1 MILLLPLT
9 WYCSFFFKKIYF
21 FISCFRITDA
31 DESEEAQKVAKALAS
46 SRAAYEK
53 LRQRAMVLRVAR
65 EQGWHVAKELATLQ
79 DQEEDPLL
87 KKAMK
92 NASRRLLFINFPFKL
107 FQLFFI
113 NPLFFSNV
121 QRKLRYLKKKKKK
134 IFMSASDMG
143 KRLFSSSAFRVG
155 SAQSPPINLH
165 YS

>member
-92 NASRRLLFINFPFKL
+92 NASRRLLFINFPSSYFNYFL
-107 FQLFFI
+107 ST
-113 NPLFFSNV
+113 LFFSNV
-121 QRKLRYLKKKKKK
+121 QRKLRYS
-134 IFMSASDMG
+134 I
-143 KRLFSSSAFRVG
+143 
-155 SAQSPPINLH
+155 
-165 YS
+165 